1 MMSTL
6 RGKRILVTG
15 PAGQIAFPLVE
26 ELSQHNEV
34 WGIARFGDP
43 ATRERVDATGCITKV
58 VDLAAPD
65 WSELPDRFDHVLHL
79 AIYQSLDAGYDY
91 AMTIN
96 AEGTA
101 LLMHRFAN
109 AEAMLIVSSAAV
121 YDNNSDG
128 AHLYLE
134 TDLLGD
140 NRAPYS
146 PTYGITKIAQEG
158 VARGLARALGL
169 PTAIARM
176 NVSYSPSGG
185 LPAYQL
191 DMVVNDLEVPVMTG
205 GAWFSPIDQADI
217 NAQVPKLLSV
227 ASVPATICNWG
238 GDDAV
243 STEEY
248 VSYLASLVGK
258 TARFGYT
265 DQGIPGRAFDNTRR
279 RQLIGDCDVNWRDG
293 FRKLASHRYPDL
305 VTAS

>member
-1 MMSTL
+1 MSTL
-6 RGKRILVTG
+6 RDKRILVTG
-15 PAGQIAFPLVE
+15 PAGQIAFPLVQ
-26 ELSQHNEV
+26 ELARDNEV

-43 ATRERVDATGCITKV
+43 ATRERVDATGCITRV

-79 AIYQSLDAGYDY
+79 AIYQSLDANYDY
-91 AMTIN
+91 AMTVN

-109 AEAMLIVSSAAV
+109 SQSVLIVSSAAV
-121 YDNNSDG
+121 YDNNPDG
-128 AHLYLE
+128 AHRYLE

-158 VARGLARALGL
+158 VARGLARALDL
-169 PTAIARM
+169 PTTIARM
-176 NVSYSPSGG
+176 NVSYSPLGG

-191 DMVVNDLEVPVMTG
+191 DMLVYGLDIPVMTG
-205 GAWFSPIDQADI
+205 GAWFNPIDEADI
-217 NAQVPKLLSV
+217 NAQVPKLLDV

-248 VSYLASLVGK
+248 VTFLASLVGK
-258 TARFGYT
+258 EARFVYT
-265 DQGIPGRAFDNTRR
+265 DEGIPGRAFDNTRR
-279 RQLIGDCDVNWRDG
+279 LALIGKCEVPWQEG
-293 FRKLASHRYPDL
+293 FRKLAAQRYPDL
-305 VTAS
+305 VRAG

>member
-1 MMSTL
+1 MSTL
-6 RGKRILVTG
+6 RNKRILVTG

-26 ELSQHNEV
+26 ELSRHNEV

-43 ATRERVDATGCITKV
+43 ATRERVDATGCITRV

-79 AIYQSLDAGYDY
+79 AIYQSLDSSYDY
-91 AMTIN
+91 AMTVN

-109 AEAMLIVSSAAV
+109 SESLLIVSSAAV
-121 YDNNSDG
+121 YDNNPDG
-128 AHLYLE
+128 AHRYIE
-134 TDLLGD
+134 TDMLGD

-169 PTAIARM
+169 PTTIARM
-176 NVSYSPSGG
+176 NVSYSPLGG

-191 DMVVNDLEVPVMTG
+191 DMLVNDVDIPVMTG
-205 GAWFSPIDQADI
+205 GAWFNPIEQADI
-217 NAQVPKLLSV
+217 NAQVPKLLDV

-238 GDDAV
+238 GDEAV

-248 VSYLASLVGK
+248 VTFLASLIGK
-258 TARFGYT
+258 DARFVYT

-279 RQLIGDCDVNWRDG
+279 LGLIGKCDVPWQDG
-293 FRKLASHRYPDL
+293 FRKLAAQRYPDL
-305 VTAS
+305 VRAG

>member
-1 MMSTL
+1 MSTL

-43 ATRERVDATGCITKV
+43 ATRERVDATGCVTRV
-58 VDLAAPD
+58 VDLADPD

-79 AIYQSLDAGYDY
+79 AIYQSLDANYDY
-91 AMTIN
+91 AMTVN

-109 AEAMLIVSSAAV
+109 AESLLIVSTAAV
-121 YDNNSDG
+121 YDNNPDG
-128 AHLYLE
+128 AYRYVE

-146 PTYGITKIAQEG
+146 PTYGISKIAQEG
-158 VARGLARALGL
+158 VARGLARALDL
-169 PTAIARM
+169 PTTIARM

-191 DMVVNDLEVPVMTG
+191 DMVVNDVEVPVMTG
-205 GAWFSPIDQADI
+205 GAWFNPIDQSDI
-217 NAQVPKLLSV
+217 NAQVPKLLDV

-243 STEEY
+243 STEEC
-248 VSYLASLVGK
+248 VSFLASLVGK
-258 TARFGYT
+258 TAQFVYT
-265 DQGIPGRAFDNTRR
+265 DKGIPGRAFDNTKRM
-279 RQLIGDCDVNWRDG
+279 QLIGNCEVNWQDG
-293 FRKLASHRYPDL
+293 FRKLAAHRYPQLAPAD
-305 VTAS
+305 

>member
-1 MMSTL
+1 M
-6 RGKRILVTG
+6 
-15 PAGQIAFPLVE
+15 
-26 ELSQHNEV
+26 
-34 WGIARFGDP
+34 
-43 ATRERVDATGCITKV
+43 
-58 VDLAAPD
+58 
-65 WSELPDRFDHVLHL
+65 LHL
-79 AIYQSLDAGYDY
+79 AIYQALDADYDY
-91 AMTIN
+91 ALTVN

-109 AEAMLIVSSAAV
+109 SESLLIVSTAAV
-121 YDNNSDG
+121 YDNNPDG
-128 AHLYLE
+128 AYRYVE

-146 PTYGITKIAQEG
+146 PTYGISKIAQEG

-169 PTAIARM
+169 PTTIARM

-191 DMVVNDLEVPVMTG
+191 DMVVNGLEVPVMTG

-217 NAQVPKLLSV
+217 NAQVPKLLDV

-248 VSYLASLVGK
+248 VTFLASLAGESP
-258 TARFGYT
+258 RFVYT

-279 RQLIGDCDVNWRDG
+279 IELIGYCDVTWQDG
-293 FRKLASHRYPDL
+293 FRKLAAHRYPDL
-305 VTAS
+305 VRAG

>member
-1 MMSTL
+1 MSTM

-26 ELSQHNEV
+26 ELSQDNEV

-43 ATRERVDATGCITKV
+43 ATRERVDATGCITRV

-79 AIYQSLDAGYDY
+79 AIYQSLDASYDY

-109 AEAMLIVSSAAV
+109 AESILIVSSAAV
-121 YDNNSDG
+121 YDNNPDG

-134 TDLLGD
+134 ADLLGD

-146 PTYGITKIAQEG
+146 PTYGITKIAQEA
-158 VARGLARALGL
+158 VARSLARVLGV
-169 PTAIARM
+169 PTTIARM
-176 NVSYSPSGG
+176 NVSYSPFGG

-191 DMVVNDLEVPVMTG
+191 DMIVNDVDVPVMTG
-205 GAWFSPIDQADI
+205 GAWFNPIDQADI
-217 NAQVPKLLSV
+217 NAQVPKLLGV

-258 TARFGYT
+258 TARFTYT
-265 DQGIPGRAFDNTRR
+265 DQGIPGRAYDNTRR
-279 RQLIGDCDVNWRDG
+279 MQLIGACDVDWRDG
-293 FRKLASHRYPDL
+293 FRKLAARRYPDL
-305 VTAS
+305 VRAG

>member
-1 MMSTL
+1 MSTL

-26 ELSQHNEV
+26 ELSRDNEV

-43 ATRERVDATGCITKV
+43 ATRERVDATGCITRV

-65 WSELPDRFDHVLHL
+65 WSDLPDRFDHVLHL
-79 AIYQSLDAGYDY
+79 AIYQSLESSYDY
-91 AMTIN
+91 AMTVN

-109 AEAMLIVSSAAV
+109 AESLLIVSSAAV
-121 YDNNSDG
+121 YDNNPDG
-128 AHLYLE
+128 AHRYLE

-169 PTAIARM
+169 PTTIARM
-176 NVSYSPSGG
+176 NVSYSPGGG

-191 DMVVNDLEVPVMTG
+191 DMIVNGLEVPVMTG
-205 GAWFSPIDQADI
+205 GAWFNPIDQADI

-248 VSYLASLVGK
+248 VTFLASLVGQ
-258 TARFGYT
+258 TPRFVYT
-265 DQGIPGRAFDNTRR
+265 DHGIPGRAFDNTRR
-279 RQLIGDCDVNWRDG
+279 LSLIGGCDVSWQDG
-293 FRKLASHRYPDL
+293 FRKLAAQRYPDL
-305 VTAS
+305 VRAD

>member
-1 MMSTL
+1 MTTL

-26 ELSQHNEV
+26 ELARDNEV

-43 ATRERVDATGCITKV
+43 ATRERVDATGCITRV
-58 VDLAAPD
+58 VDLTDPD
-65 WSELPDRFDHVLHL
+65 WSQLPDRFDHVLHL
-79 AIYQSLDAGYDY
+79 AIFQSLEPDYDH
-91 AMTIN
+91 AMTVN

-109 AEAMLIVSSAAV
+109 SESMLLFSSAAV
-121 YDNNSDG
+121 YDNHPDG
-128 AHLYLE
+128 AHRYVE

-158 VARGLARALGL
+158 VARGLARAFGL
-169 PTAIARM
+169 PTTIARM
-176 NVSYSPSGG
+176 NVSYSTNGG

-191 DMVVNDLEVPVMTG
+191 DMLVNGVPIPVRTG
-205 GAWFSPIDQADI
+205 GTSFNPIDQSDI
-217 NAQVPKLLSV
+217 NAQVPKLLDV

-238 GDDAV
+238 GDDTV

-248 VSYLASLVGK
+248 VSHLGSLIGV
-258 TARFGYT
+258 TPVFDYV
-265 DQGIPGRAFDNTRR
+265 DNGIPGRAFDNTRR
-279 RQLIGDCDVNWRDG
+279 MKLIGGCEVHWRDG
-293 FRKLASHRYPDL
+293 FRALAAARYPDH
-305 VTAS
+305 VRAG

>member
-1 MMSTL
+1 MSTL
-6 RGKRILVTG
+6 RDKRILVTG

-26 ELSQHNEV
+26 ELSRDNEV

-43 ATRERVDATGCITKV
+43 ATRDRVDATGCITRV

-65 WSELPDRFDHVLHL
+65 WSDLPDRFDHVLHL
-79 AIYQSLDAGYDY
+79 AIYQSLESSYDY
-91 AMTIN
+91 AMTVN

-109 AEAMLIVSSAAV
+109 ADSLLIVSSAAV
-121 YDNNSDG
+121 YDNNPDG
-128 AHLYLE
+128 AHRYLE
-134 TDLLGD
+134 TDPLGD

-169 PTAIARM
+169 PTTIARM
-176 NVSYSPSGG
+176 NVSYSPGGG

-191 DMVVNDLEVPVMTG
+191 DMIVNGLDVPVMTG
-205 GAWFSPIDQADI
+205 GAWFNPIDQADI

-248 VSYLASLVGK
+248 VTFLASLVGK
-258 TARFGYT
+258 TPRFVYT
-265 DQGIPGRAFDNTRR
+265 DSGIPGRAFDNTRR
-279 RQLIGDCDVNWRDG
+279 LS
-293 FRKLASHRYPDL
+293 L
-305 VTAS
+305 

>member
-1 MMSTL
+1 MSTL
-6 RGKRILVTG
+6 RDKRILVTG
-15 PAGQIAFPLVE
+15 PAGQIAFPLVQ
-26 ELSQHNEV
+26 ELTRDNEV

-43 ATRERVDATGCITKV
+43 ATRERVDATGCITRV
-58 VDLAAPD
+58 VDLAAPN

-79 AIYQSLDAGYDY
+79 AIYQSLDASYDY
-91 AMTIN
+91 AMTVN

-109 AEAMLIVSSAAV
+109 AESVLIVSSAAV
-121 YDNNSDG
+121 YDNNPDG

-158 VARGLARALGL
+158 VARGLARALDL
-169 PTAIARM
+169 PTTIARM
-176 NVSYSPSGG
+176 NVSYSPLGG

-191 DMVVNDLEVPVMTG
+191 DMLVNDADIPVMTG
-205 GAWFSPIDQADI
+205 GAWFNPIDEADI
-217 NAQVPKLLSV
+217 NAQVPKLLEV

-248 VSYLASLVGK
+248 VTFLAALVGK
-258 TARFGYT
+258 EARFVYT
-265 DQGIPGRAFDNTRR
+265 DEGIPGRAFDNTRR
-279 RQLIGDCDVNWRDG
+279 IGLIGKCEVPWQEG
-293 FRKLASHRYPDL
+293 FRKLAAQRYPDL
-305 VTAS
+305 VRAG

>member
-1 MMSTL
+1 M
-6 RGKRILVTG
+6 
-15 PAGQIAFPLVE
+15 
-26 ELSQHNEV
+26 
-34 WGIARFGDP
+34 
-43 ATRERVDATGCITKV
+43 
-58 VDLAAPD
+58 VDLTAPD

-79 AIYQSLDAGYDY
+79 AIYQALDADYDY
-91 AMTIN
+91 ALTVN

-109 AEAMLIVSSAAV
+109 SESLLIVSTAAV
-121 YDNNSDG
+121 YDNNPDG
-128 AHLYLE
+128 AHRYLE

-146 PTYGITKIAQEG
+146 PTYGISKIAQEG

-169 PTAIARM
+169 PTTIARM

-191 DMVVNDLEVPVMTG
+191 DMLVNGLEIPVMTG

-217 NAQVPKLLSV
+217 NAQVPKLLDV

-248 VSYLASLVGK
+248 VTFLASLVGES
-258 TARFGYT
+258 ARFVYT
-265 DQGIPGRAFDNTRR
+265 DQGIPGARSTTPGGSGSSATATSLGKTAFASWPWSATPSASSRLIPCSNEDRSRALVRR
-279 RQLIGDCDVNWRDG
+279 
-293 FRKLASHRYPDL
+293 
-305 VTAS
+305 

>member
-1 MMSTL
+1 MSTL

-26 ELSQHNEV
+26 ELARDNEV

-43 ATRERVDATGCITKV
+43 ATRERVDATGCITRV

-79 AIYQSLDAGYDY
+79 AIFQALDANYDY
-91 AMTIN
+91 AMTVN

-109 AEAMLIVSSAAV
+109 ADSLLIVSSAAV
-121 YDNNSDG
+121 YDNNPDG
-128 AHLYLE
+128 AHRYVE

-169 PTAIARM
+169 PTTIARM
-176 NVSYSPSGG
+176 NVSYSPLGG

-191 DMVVNDLEVPVMTG
+191 DMIVNGLEVPVMTG
-205 GAWFSPIDQADI
+205 GAWFNPIDQFDI
-217 NAQVPKLLSV
+217 NTHVPKLLDV

-238 GDDAV
+238 GDDPV

-248 VSYLASLVGK
+248 VTFLAALVGE
-258 TARFGYT
+258 TPQFVYT

-279 RQLIGDCDVNWRDG
+279 IALIGKCEVSWQDG
-293 FRKLASHRYPDL
+293 FRKLAAHRYPDL
-305 VTAS
+305 VRGG

>member
-1 MMSTL
+1 MSTL

-26 ELSQHNEV
+26 ALSRDNEV

-43 ATRERVDATGCITKV
+43 ATRARVDATGCTTRV
-58 VDLAAPD
+58 VDLVDPD
-65 WSELPDRFDHVLHL
+65 WSQLPDRFDHVLHL
-79 AIYQSLDAGYDY
+79 AIYQSLDPDYDY
-91 AMTIN
+91 AMTVN

-109 AEAMLIVSSAAV
+109 AESLLVVSSAAV
-121 YDNNSDG
+121 YDNHPDG
-128 AHLYLE
+128 AHRYVE

-169 PTAIARM
+169 PTTIARM
-176 NVSYSPSGG
+176 NVSYSASGG

-191 DMVVNDLEVPVMTG
+191 DMLVNGAAVPVRTG
-205 GAWFSPIDQADI
+205 GAWFNPIDQVDI
-217 NAQVPKLLSV
+217 NAQVPKLLDI

-248 VSYLASLVGK
+248 VTFLASLIG
-258 TARFGYT
+258 AEPRFEYV
-265 DQGIPGRAFDNTRR
+265 DNGIPGRAFDNTRR
-279 RQLIGDCDVNWRDG
+279 MQLIGACDVHWHDG
-293 FRKLASHRYPDL
+293 FRKLATGRYPDL
-305 VTAS
+305 VRAR

>member
-1 MMSTL
+1 MSTL
-6 RGKRILVTG
+6 RDKRILVTG
-15 PAGQIAFPLVE
+15 PAGQIAFPLVQ
-26 ELSQHNEV
+26 ELARDNEV

-43 ATRERVDATGCITKV
+43 ATRERVDATGCITRV

-79 AIYQSLDAGYDY
+79 AIYQSLDASYDY
-91 AMTIN
+91 AMTVN

-109 AEAMLIVSSAAV
+109 SQSVLIVSSAAV
-121 YDNNSDG
+121 YDNNPDG
-128 AHLYLE
+128 AHRYLE

-158 VARGLARALGL
+158 VARGLARALDL
-169 PTAIARM
+169 PTTIARM
-176 NVSYSPSGG
+176 NVSYSPLGG

-191 DMVVNDLEVPVMTG
+191 DMLVNGLDIPVMTG
-205 GAWFSPIDQADI
+205 GAWFNPIDEADI
-217 NAQVPKLLSV
+217 NAQVPKLLEV

-248 VSYLASLVGK
+248 VTFLASLVGK
-258 TARFGYT
+258 EARFVYT
-265 DQGIPGRAFDNTRR
+265 DEGIPGRAFDNTRR
-279 RQLIGDCDVNWRDG
+279 LALIGKCEVPWQEG
-293 FRKLASHRYPDL
+293 FRKLAAQRYPDL
-305 VTAS
+305 VRAG

>member
-1 MMSTL
+1 MSTL

-43 ATRERVDATGCITKV
+43 ATRERVDATGCITRV

-79 AIYQSLDAGYDY
+79 AIYQSLDASYDY

-109 AEAMLIVSSAAV
+109 AESILIVSSVAV
-121 YDNNSDG
+121 YDNNADG

-146 PTYGITKIAQEG
+146 PTYGITKIAQEA
-158 VARGLARALGL
+158 VARGLARALGV
-169 PTAIARM
+169 PTTIARM
-176 NVSYSPSGG
+176 DVSYSPFGG

-191 DMVVNDLEVPVMTG
+191 DMVVNDVDVPVMTG
-205 GAWFSPIDQADI
+205 GAWFNPIDQADI
-217 NAQVPKLLSV
+217 NAQVPKLLGV

-258 TARFGYT
+258 TARFTYT
-265 DQGIPGRAFDNTRR
+265 DQGIPGRACDNTRR
-279 RQLIGDCDVNWRDG
+279 MQLIGACGVNWRDG
-293 FRKLASHRYPDL
+293 FRKLAARRYPDL
-305 VTAS
+305 VRPG